1 MPIASTK
8 APTEPLSAA
17 SVVLHALAGAVH
29 TLQPPSLCIS
39 SHHVAAPPPP
49 PLPLG
54 PACPGSRAVLA
65 RRVFPETQKE
75 SGSVGATEAL
85 RAAAGLRQLKGE
97 KLSM

>member
-17 SVVLHALAGAVH
+17 SAVLHALVGAAVH

-39 SHHVAAPPPP
+39 SHHVAAPLR
-49 PLPLG
+49 LPLG

-75 SGSVGATEAL
+75 SGLVGAREAL
-85 RAAAGLRQLKGE
+85 REAVGLHQQK
-97 KLSM
+97 

>member
-39 SHHVAAPPPP
+39 SHHVAAPPP
-49 PLPLG
+49 LPLG

-85 RAAAGLRQLKGE
+85 RAAAGLHQLQGE

>member
-8 APTEPLSAA
+8 APTELLSAA
-17 SVVLHALAGAVH
+17 SVVLHALTGAVH

-39 SHHVAAPPPP
+39 SHHVAAPP

-85 RAAAGLRQLKGE
+85 RAAAGLHQLQGE